1 MNQLSHIIYPS
12 LIIKIILN
20 LIHVGQVTAYPLL
33 TRENG
38 KDIDTITSSPSGNNQ
53 LFKVAVIEVE
63 YTPVQKVGLGIGGF
77 IALSICIYT
86 IIILC
91 KRTGEVGEVGVGGV
105 GCSGC
110 CMLL

>member
-91 KRTGEVGEVGVGGV
+91 KRTGKGVDV
-105 GCSGC
+105 AC
-110 CMLL
+110 CCEY